1 GSWRRPA
8 CRRMSTWPTATCAT
22 WRRCTTRWKP
32 RRGWRRGSGTTSSPP
47 SASAPARAAASP
59 RASPCRMAAR
69 PRCSAVA
76 TSPWPAA
83 GPAAPAASMPASS
96 RGSRTMREPAILLLV
111 LAAMLLALPAHARG
125 ARQGRLL
132 EQAQAAF
139 ASAVRW
145 SDYEQALQL
154 VDPDWLAANPVTD
167 LELERYRQLRVT
179 SYREG
184 GSIALPDGTVVR
196 EVEGGAVNR
205 HTQAERTVRWRET
218 WRWDAAAGRWW
229 QGAGLPDFWDGH

>member
-1 GSWRRPA
+1 
-8 CRRMSTWPTATCAT
+8 
-22 WRRCTTRWKP
+22 
-32 RRGWRRGSGTTSSPP
+32 
-47 SASAPARAAASP
+47 
-59 RASPCRMAAR
+59 
-69 PRCSAVA
+69 
-76 TSPWPAA
+76 
-83 GPAAPAASMPASS
+83 
-96 RGSRTMREPAILLLV
+96 MRKPAILLLV

-196 EVEGGAVNR
+196 EVEVGAVNR